1 MDPEELFDHTAKFE
15 LGGSVLHRLD
25 DSAAFVHACLHAALG
40 HRPPLLMPVRDV
52 AQLVSRP
59 TLDWGLLAD
68 WASRWNVG
76 VVIDHALTLAG
87 EILGFQAPESAQEL
101 MRSHSPSRRARRALE
116 AYTTDRRSRGGK
128 ALASITAIHGVRS
141 KVAYVYALAV
151 PNAEFMAFRE
161 HGTGAKSVFARW
173 SKPGRWLVHRR

>member
-1 MDPEELFDHTAKFE
+1 
-15 LGGSVLHRLD
+15 
-25 DSAAFVHACLHAALG
+25 
-40 HRPPLLMPVRDV
+40 MPVRDV
-52 AQLVSRP
+52 AQLASRS

-76 VVIDHALTLAG
+76 VVIDHALMLAG

-101 MRSHSPSRRARRALE
+101 IRSHSPSRRARRALE